1 MGFFFWIKSR
11 RNLFRS
17 EKENVELFF
26 TFKGKLDDLRNLS
39 MPNVHRWKWHDFN
52 FLLFHLFL
60 SKLTKTFPITF
71 SQTFKQIDFNI
82 LLNLNSLFT
91 QILFN
96 YISCYYANNVT
107 NNALST
113 AEIAYNI
120 HWYKLPWRKQHFVK
134 LMIARAQKPFF
145 LKGYDIVDCSLS
157 TFLNV
162 NLIRC
167 AHARTLALSLSLLLS
182 NDGFCFRLFCSSSR
196 RRFHFIWS
204 SNGWEIEW
212 IRRKW
217 FLVSVE
223 MRANANT
230 CASSAS

>member
-1 MGFFFWIKSR
+1 MLNFFLLS
-11 RNLFRS
+11 
-17 EKENVELFF
+17 KENWMICEIYRCRTSIDENDMISIFF
-26 TFKGKLDDLRNLS
+26 CS
-39 MPNVHRWKWHDFN
+39 IC
-52 FLLFHLFL
+52 L

-167 AHARTLALSLSLLLS
+167 AHAHACSLSVS
-182 NDGFCFRLFCSSSR
+182 
-196 RRFHFIWS
+196 FIV
-204 SNGWEIEW
+204 
-212 IRRKW
+212 K
-217 FLVSVE
+217 
-223 MRANANT
+223 
-230 CASSAS
+230 